1 MVISTFNIGVSGM
14 RAYQGALNSSANNV
28 ANALTKGYQP
38 QLASFQENTN
48 GGVRVNISKA
58 GQDLAAQEN
67 GVATESGTD
76 LATELTNNLQYK
88 AGFELSAKLVKTA
101 DEIFSS
107 LLDLNK

>member
-1 MVISTFNIGVSGM
+1 MAISTFNIGVAGM
-14 RAYQGALNSSANNV
+14 RAYQGALDVSANNV
-28 ANALTKGYQP
+28 ANAITKGYQP
-38 QLASFQENTN
+38 QQASFQENTN
-48 GGVRVNISKA
+48 GGVRVNISKT
-58 GQDLAAQEN
+58 GQELAAQNVE
-67 GVATESGTD
+67 TRDESGTD